1 MNLIM
6 PCTEAHPA
14 PGKEV
19 MGMNDVDVNVNVLC
33 VSINNIS
40 NQKERM
46 GKP

>member
-19 MGMNDVDVNVNVLC
+19 MGMGDVDVNVLR
-33 VSINNIS
+33 VSINSIS
-40 NQKERM
+40 NLQERM
-46 GKP
+46 GEQ